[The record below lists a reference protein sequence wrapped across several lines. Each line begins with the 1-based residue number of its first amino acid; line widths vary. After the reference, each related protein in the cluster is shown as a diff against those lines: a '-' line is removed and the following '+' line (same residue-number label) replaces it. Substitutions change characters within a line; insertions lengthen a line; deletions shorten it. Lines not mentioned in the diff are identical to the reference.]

1 MYTTIHRL
9 NGSTLKC
16 VDGQMRLRL
25 SVQIMEKVPLQDPET
40 QETFYV
46 HEVNGQI
53 VEMDDGSQDRADT
66 LPA

>member
-1 MYTTIHRL
+1 
-9 NGSTLKC
+9 
-16 VDGQMRLRL
+16 MRLRL